1 MNKSK
6 LDTTNNLKQIISII
20 TNFETKDEKL
30 ILHGENF

>member
-6 LDTTNNLKQIISII
+6 LDTTNNLKQIISI